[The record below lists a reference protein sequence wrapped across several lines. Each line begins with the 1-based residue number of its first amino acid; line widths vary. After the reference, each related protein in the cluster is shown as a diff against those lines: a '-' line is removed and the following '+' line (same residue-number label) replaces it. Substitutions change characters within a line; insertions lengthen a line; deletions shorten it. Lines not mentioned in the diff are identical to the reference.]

1 MKVFYVSKF
10 DWLGT
15 GPMSTVSTMF
25 THAISRQNIKT
36 VYITQSEKCEQ
47 SAATT
52 ANDLLNKRYGIVPDS
67 NYSIH
72 LFRKFTLIRSSTLF
86 YLRALKYILLNARPG
101 DIIYTRNSTF
111 LPYLYVAKIL
121 KKSKI
126 YFEAHGYHG
135 SQNTSKKKYSN
146 RYNLTEN
153 LFMGRIDGICSL
165 TNAMSRLFEKD
176 FPKLPILTLP
186 LGARPVSEQL
196 RIDTS
201 KGFAARRL
209 CYIGRCTDNI
219 DTLTIF
225 KAISIC
231 KSKDIKF
238 LWIGV
243 TAQQK
248 NKLNQIA
255 DEFQITNQI
264 ELIEWLSYRE
274 MCETV
279 HAKASAGIVA
289 YTDSYES
296 NVQISPTK
304 LFDFFSFGMPVLGSK
319 VGAVEEITGKDLDS
333 FLYQPGNASDLASK
347 ITALFDS
354 FQTYCR
360 CCKISSDMGQIY
372 TWENRA
378 KRFLDFASTKSG
390 II

>member
-1 MKVFYVSKF
+1 MQFFYVSKF

-25 THAISRQNIKT
+25 THAISSQTIKT
-36 VYITQSEKCEQ
+36 VYITQSDRCKQ
-47 SAATT
+47 SDTT
-52 ANDLLNKRYGIVPDS
+52 AINDLLNKRYGIIPDS
-67 NYSIH
+67 NYSVH
-72 LFRKFTLIRSSTLF
+72 LFRKIKVIKSSTLF

-111 LPYLYVAKIL
+111 LPYSYVAKIL
-121 KKSKI
+121 TKSKT

-135 SQNTSKKKYSN
+135 NQNTNKKNYSN

-153 LFMGRIDGICSL
+153 LFIGRIDGICSL
-165 TNAMSRLFEKD
+165 TNAMGRLLKKD

-186 LGARPVSEQL
+186 LGAKPVSEQL
-196 RIDTS
+196 IIDPS
-201 KGFAARRL
+201 KGFAARTL
-209 CYIGRCTDNI
+209 CYIGRCNDNI
-219 DTLTIF
+219 DTQTIF

-231 KSKDIKF
+231 KSKDIKL
-238 LWIGV
+238 LWIGI

-248 NKLNQIA
+248 DILLQIA
-255 DEFQITNQI
+255 DELKITGQI

-279 HAKASAGIVA
+279 HNKASAGIVA
-289 YTDSYES
+289 YTDSYDS

-304 LFDFFSFGMPVLGSK
+304 LFDFFSFGMPVLGSR
-319 VGAVEEITGKDLDS
+319 VGAVEEIAGKDLDN

-347 ITALFDS
+347 ITTLFDS
-354 FQTYCR
+354 FETYCR
-360 CCKISSDMGQIY
+360 CCKISSDMSKFY

-378 KRFLDFASTKSG
+378 KRFLDFASTKSD